1 MSEKNK
7 HGVCI
12 LGAPGSGKTCFLA
25 GLAFLAE
32 STQHN
37 IYQIKGERGTST
49 HRWLADLARTIRGGD
64 WPPST
69 TGTRFY
75 DFDLVYKN
83 NLLTL
88 SMIDY
93 AGDSL
98 VETLGELDKN
108 QTLEIGEYLKN
119 CGTLIILLDPCF
131 DLVDPASAGPEAK
144 NHSADRV
151 NALLTVVLDSALSQ
165 ALNNMD
171 MAIVISKADTI
182 PGSHDTAKAK
192 KMVET
197 ALPGFYRKLK
207 NISGGKS
214 LGHFFISSVGATE
227 LDEDGFPRPAEQ
239 LAPRGYDDIFD
250 WIIKQGS
257 QKKLKKMGQILTRIT
272 LGAAFIGLTAAV
284 LLFFLFIKPHEE
296 IINSP
301 LKPLEKKIESFNA
314 LPPLLRRDEWKAAM
328 ENQVGQALARIREE
342 TDRALTEAQRQNSLD
357 ELLRLKDLLPE
368 SSYLEEIKR
377 LETEI
382 IDLMENMLLG
392 KIERN
397 ITEKQ
402 WDEAM
407 GNAREYFNKFPG
419 GAHRPQVEAMR
430 EEAYA
435 ELEKQYRRQV
445 ANVTL
450 AGRPKTQWGVFLN
463 QKAEGVEKFVGGREV
478 KSPEKEDMLKAAA
491 LARYL
496 ANNSE
501 YNLTVVGV
509 QGLKKPKETYIKIRV
524 NNEEDPETVTT
535 PEDAMNPVWRKHMAI
550 KWKPGDSVQID
561 WLTKNLLIADGLI
574 AGIKSEDIWAIQ
586 KLSGDVALAAADNW
600 KEDVQQI
607 SGSNPVV
614 KIELIMKDN
623 KRLEA
628 GDWALLR
635 EYIHPG
641 GYWDK

>member
-1 MSEKNK
+1 MSGKNK

-75 DFDLVYKN
+75 DFDLVFKDH
-83 NLLTL
+83 LLTL

-98 VETLGELDKN
+98 VETLGELDQN

-119 CGTLIILLDPCF
+119 CETLILLLDPSF
-131 DLVDPASAGPEAK
+131 DLVDPASAAPEAK
-144 NHSADRV
+144 NYSADRV

-171 MAIVISKADTI
+171 VAIVISKADTI
-182 PGSHDTAKAK
+182 SGSHDAAQAK
-192 KMVET
+192 KMTEKT
-197 ALPGFYRKLK
+197 LPGFYRKLR

-227 LDEDGFPRPAEQ
+227 LSEDGFPKPAEQ
-239 LAPRGYDDIFD
+239 VSPRGYDAIFD
-250 WIIKQGS
+250 WIIKQSS
-257 QKKLKKMGQILTRIT
+257 QKKLRKAGRILTKMT

-284 LLFFLFIKPHEE
+284 LSFLLLIKPREE

-301 LKPLEKKIESFNA
+301 LNPLEKKIVAFNT
-314 LPPLLRRDEWKAAM
+314 LPQLLRRDEWKTAL

-342 TDRALTEAQRQNSLD
+342 TGRASTETQRQNSLD
-357 ELLRLKDLLPE
+357 ELLGLKGLLPD
-368 SSYLEEIKR
+368 SSYQEEIKR

-382 IDLMENMLLG
+382 IDLMENMLFG

-397 ITEKQ
+397 MTEKQ

-419 GAHRPQVEAMR
+419 GAHRPRVEVMR

-463 QKAEGVEKFVGGREV
+463 QKAEGVEKFVDAREV
-478 KSPEKEDMLKAAA
+478 KNPEKEDMLKAAS

-501 YNLTVVGV
+501 YSLTVVGV
-509 QGLKKPKETYIKIRV
+509 QGLRKPRETYIKIRI
-524 NNEEDPETVTT
+524 NNEEDPESVTA
-535 PEDAMNPVWRKHMAI
+535 PEDAMNPVWRRNMVI
-550 KWKPGDSVQID
+550 RWKPGDAVQID
-561 WLTKNLLIADGLI
+561 WLARNLFMADGLI
-574 AGIKSEDIWAIQ
+574 AGIKSDDIWALQ
-586 KLSGDVALAAADNW
+586 NFTGDVALTTADNW

-614 KIELIMKDN
+614 KVELLMKDR
-623 KRLEA
+623 KKFET
-628 GDWALLR
+628 GDWSLLR